1 MKARVLFFIVAPLL
15 LVAKPVA
22 AEEGNTGDNRFFSSR
37 YWKLRTGLTAFQV
50 EDSVTFGIG
59 FGARGKYTTSGGT
72 RLELLATVIAE
83 DDRDKLDSDHIPIWF
98 KSEFKARKAL
108 VDFTP
113 EVRLDATLD
122 VNHKMNTVSSI
133 EQSAS
138 LIPGI
143 RLGLYTKWV
152 ELYARI
158 GAGGYYLEID
168 DDLPEEYSDYGREDL
183 ANSAFSIS
191 QEYKARFRLNEVLS
205 FSCRY
210 RDYRDTNWELLES
223 WTKAE
228 FTYVVDA
235 RRKFVIDA
243 EKSHYNLDPFTR
255 SAGDNG
261 LAILPFDHD
270 IYYQAYLEYGF

>member
-1 MKARVLFFIVAPLL
+1 MKARILLFILTVLFLSTNPAVADDDGA
-15 LVAKPVA
+15 V
-22 AEEGNTGDNRFFSSR
+22 NDRFFSAEH
-37 YWKLRTGLTAFQV
+37 WKLRTGLTAFQV

-59 FGARGKYTTSGGT
+59 FGAKGKYTTRGGT

-83 DDRDKLDSDHIPIWF
+83 DDRDKLDSDHIPVWF
-98 KSEFKARKAL
+98 KSEFKARKPL
-108 VDFTP
+108 VEFTP
-113 EVRLDATLD
+113 VLRLDATLD

-143 RLGLYTKWV
+143 RLGVYTKWI

-191 QEYKARFRLNEVLS
+191 DEYKALFHLNDALS

-210 RDYRDTNWELLES
+210 RDYRDSSWELLES
-223 WTKAE
+223 WTRAE
-228 FTYVVDA
+228 ITYVVDA
-235 RRKFVIDA
+235 RRKFVIEA
-243 EKSHYNLDPFTR
+243 EKSHYNLDQFSR

-270 IYYQAYLEYGF
+270 VYYQAYLEYGF